1 MSLDFKDKVAIVTG
15 SGNGIGKGY
24 ALELAKRGAKVVV
37 NDLGGTVDG
46 SGGSLSAADAV
57 VQEIEAAGGEAMA
70 NGANVAKQEDV
81 KAMVQATMEK
91 WGRVDILI
99 NNAGILRD
107 KSFGKMEWSDFE
119 AVINVHLLGSALCAH
134 GVFPIMKEQEFGR
147 IVMTSSSSGL
157 FGNFGQTNY
166 AAAKM
171 GVVGLMNTLKLEG
184 AKYNVHTNSIA
195 PTATTRMT
203 EHLFPAEFAEKLD
216 PKYIIPAV
224 IFLASEKKAK
234 EYAKAKSMNIDS
246 IPYIKGWG
254 HQTGPITYKEKID
267 FSQDKDYIFPHV
279 KKAID
284 DAFTRAGMEGVK
296 DIDGIETHDCF
307 TSTEYM
313 AIDHFGITK
322 PGESWKAIES
332 GEIEIG
338 GRIPINASGGLIGLG
353 HPVGATGVRMLLDCY
368 KQCTNLAGEYQIENA
383 KNVSTLNIGGS
394 ATTVVSFV
402 VGRTN

>member
-81 KAMVQATMEK
+81 KAMVEATMEK

-134 GVFPIMKEQEFGR
+134 SVFPIMKEQEFGR

-224 IFLASEKKAK
+224 IFLASEKAPNGEILEAGGGVVANTYVMETMGKYFGTDENFTA
-234 EYAKAKSMNIDS
+234 EAVANHWAEIVDTTDARRLTQGGEVA
-246 IPYIKGWG
+246 IK
-254 HQTGPITYKEKID
+254 HFEKIQQ
-267 FSQDKDYIFPHV
+267 S
-279 KKAID
+279 
-284 DAFTRAGMEGVK
+284 
-296 DIDGIETHDCF
+296 
-307 TSTEYM
+307 
-313 AIDHFGITK
+313 
-322 PGESWKAIES
+322 ES
-332 GEIEIG
+332 
-338 GRIPINASGGLIGLG
+338 
-353 HPVGATGVRMLLDCY
+353 
-368 KQCTNLAGEYQIENA
+368 
-383 KNVSTLNIGGS
+383 
-394 ATTVVSFV
+394 
-402 VGRTN
+402 